1 MSKTL
6 LITGASRGIGLE
18 MARQAAING
27 DRVIACARNIKKASD
42 LVGLARENEAITLN
56 NLDVTAE
63 NSVKQTATNINVQID
78 ILVCN
83 AGVLNGYGGLEDEAH
98 HSKAIEAVL
107 MTNIAG
113 VFFTTRYF
121 LPHLV
126 KKNSKNARQSGTYGK
141 IAVISSIMGSQERA
155 GSNALIYRAS
165 KAAATNLARSLA
177 IELAPRS
184 IAVGA
189 YHPGWVRTDMGGPS
203 ADVSPQESAAGLLTR
218 FDNLNMTNP
227 GIYESYSG
235 EKLPF

>member
-1 MSKTL
+1 MAKTL
-6 LITGASRGIGLE
+6 LITGANRGIGFE
-18 MARQAAING
+18 MTRQAAMNG
-27 DRVIACARNIKKASD
+27 NQVIACARNIVEASN
-42 LVGLARENEAITLN
+42 LVALAKDHSAIKLIS
-56 NLDVTAE
+56 LDVTSE
-63 NSVKQTATNINVQID
+63 NRMKKVAADVKCKID

-98 HSKAIEAVL
+98 YSNAIETVL

-113 VFFTTRYF
+113 VFFTVRSF

-126 KKNSKNARQSGTYGK
+126 EKNRKTETKSGTCSK

-155 GSNALIYRAS
+155 GSNAPIYRAS

-203 ADVSPQESAAGLLTR
+203 ANVSPQESASGLLAR
-218 FDNLNMTNP
+218 FDKLDITNT
-227 GIYESYSG
+227 GIFESYSG